1 MKKNYGTDRF
11 WPFAEGGGSTIAIVL
26 LILLLVALLWLFL
39 PGGLLVDIIL
49 FIVALVAFVVLYFFR
64 DPNREVVRQAGI
76 VLSPA
81 DGKVVS
87 ISREHEPIYLQDTA
101 VRVSI
106 FLSVLDI
113 HVQRVPLDGKV
124 LRVDHKP
131 GRFLQAF
138 KPEASEVNEYIAML
152 LETSYGPVLVKQIAG
167 ILARRC
173 VNFAEVGERVWMGER
188 FGLIKF
194 GSRVDLFLPLR
205 AEILVKEGEHVY
217 AGLTPLA
224 RITSGGED
232 GD

>member
-11 WPFAEGGGSTIAIVL
+11 LPFAEGGGSTIAIVL
-26 LILLLVALLWLFL
+26 LILLLVAVLWLFL
-39 PGGLLVDIIL
+39 PGGLVVDTIL

-64 DPNREVVRQAGI
+64 DPNRDIVRQAGI
-76 VLSPA
+76 VLAPA

-113 HVQRVPLDGKV
+113 HVQRVPLDGRV

-138 KPEASEVNEYIAML
+138 KPEASDVNEYIAML

-173 VNFAEVGERVWMGER
+173 VNNAEVGETVRMGER

-232 GD
+232 GN

>member
-39 PGGLLVDIIL
+39 PGGLVVDIIL

-64 DPNREVVRQAGI
+64 DPNREIVRQAGI

-81 DGKVVS
+81 DGKIVS

-113 HVQRVPLDGKV
+113 HVQRMPLDGKV

-138 KPEASEVNEYIAML
+138 KPEASDVNEYIAML

-173 VNFAEVGERVWMGER
+173 VNFAEVGERVRMGER